1 MPKIAIIANT
11 CARSNTGWTLCEE
24 IIRARPYIEVYTLGE
39 APLPDL
45 VKKAWGHGCQTIVAA
60 GGDGTISGVAHALLT
75 LDLPAKLGVLPIGTL
90 NHFAKDLGIPLDPA
104 SALEV
109 IEQGHS
115 IFIDVGRVNDRH
127 FINNSSV
134 GIYPYLVKARTEL
147 EKKGFS
153 KWVAFLRVLG
163 SILFRR
169 FSFTVHFGKG
179 NAVVEKK
186 TASIFIGNNKY
197 SFTGSRVGTRANL
210 TEGILYVSIL
220 QTIHTLQIAVLIWKA
235 LWGTALED
243 SVINTT
249 GLRSCTI
256 RSKNKKILVSRD
268 GEIEY
273 MHTPLH
279 YTLIPRALKVII
291 PTI

>member
-11 CARSNTGWTLCEE
+11 RARTNTGWALCEE
-24 IIRARPYIEVYTLGE
+24 LIRDRPYIEVYTLGE

-45 VKKAWGHGCQTIVAA
+45 VKKAWSQGYQTIVAA
-60 GGDGTISGVAHALLT
+60 GGDGTISSVAHVLLM
-75 LDLPAKLGVLPIGTL
+75 LQLPTKLGILPIGTL

-115 IFIDVGRVNDRH
+115 IFVDVGCVNDRH

-147 EKKGFS
+147 EKEGWT
-153 KWVAFLRVLG
+153 KWVAFLRALG
-163 SILFRR
+163 SMLFRR

-179 NAVVEKK
+179 NIVVKKK

-197 SFTGSRVGTRANL
+197 SFTGSRAGTRANL
-210 TEGILYVSIL
+210 TEGILYIAIL
-220 QTIHTLQIAVLIWKA
+220 QTIHTLQIALLLWKT

-279 YTLIPRALKVII
+279 YTLIPRALKVIV
-291 PTI
+291 PTT